1 MSVSLSVFLFLFSLL
16 HLWMLLE
23 YILVIITCSAWF
35 SYLHIEIS
43 DDSFMPDAVTISTTR
58 GHDAAKMLASLQ
70 LCSEFVL

>member
-1 MSVSLSVFLFLFSLL
+1 
-16 HLWMLLE
+16 MLLE

-43 DDSFMPDAVTISTTR
+43 DDNFKPDAVVETAWETISTTR